1 MRIPRPARFAA
12 PHATVARSFARAAQ
26 TVLAS
31 ALLATLGTGALR
43 AQDAHAV
50 DALAAACEKSPPDV
64 AAACAA
70 CRLLVEQN
78 EPWKLVAE
86 AHRAARAS
94 RVAAADASSDPQ
106 RRERAKDTEP
116 ADAKKPTG
124 HPKEELV
131 ARLLALAPRVP
142 PRALPDFAEAIGS
155 IAPWANAEQRALLE
169 QASDAFD
176 QRGAEVRA
184 EDPELVAPLA
194 RAIARLF
201 GRARLDA
208 SAPLESLLL
217 PVREDWEYS
226 RAAACE
232 AIAARG
238 AGAAD
243 AAGELV
249 AFLEKR
255 EHPTGHTKHLGEYY
269 KVDDAP
275 EVAAARALLAVSDD
289 EAHRALAQTRRLAHE
304 RTPAQRREAAQA
316 LVLLG
321 PQRIALHANDLAAA
335 AQSEKDLETLR
346 ETATAL
352 GMALPFAAA
361 ARAPLQQLAEH
372 TDKGVRGRAR
382 RALAQAAPSTD
393 TTPARDMPGR
403 DR

>member
-1 MRIPRPARFAA
+1 MRTSRPARFAA
-12 PHATVARSFARAAQ
+12 PHATVARSFARTAQ
-26 TVLAS
+26 TAVAG
-31 ALLATLGTGALR
+31 ALLATLGAGALC
-43 AQDAHAV
+43 AQEAHAV

-86 AHRAARAS
+86 AQQVSRAPRPS
-94 RVAAADASSDPQ
+94 AADASSEPQ
-106 RRERAKDTEP
+106 CAERAKDNALADATKPTEP
-116 ADAKKPTG
+116 
-124 HPKEELV
+124 PKQELV

-142 PRALPDFAEAIGS
+142 PRALPDFAEALGS
-155 IAPWANAEQRALLE
+155 LAPWATAEQRALLE

-184 EDPELVAPLA
+184 EDGQLVAPLA

-201 GRARLDA
+201 GRARVNA
-208 SAPLESLLL
+208 SAPLEQLLM

-232 AIAARG
+232 VIATRGSGARD
-238 AGAAD
+238 AAD
-243 AAGELV
+243 ELV
-249 AFLEKR
+249 AFLEKS
-255 EHPTGHTKHLGEYY
+255 EHPTGHTKLLGEYY
-269 KVDDAP
+269 KMDDLP

-289 EAHRALAQTRRLAHE
+289 ETHRALAQSRRLAHE
-304 RTPAQRREAAQA
+304 RGPAQRREAAQA

-346 ETATAL
+346 ETTTAL

-372 TDKGVRGRAR
+372 ADKGVRERAR
-382 RALAQAAPSTD
+382 RALAQAAPAKD
-393 TTPARDMPGR
+393 
-403 DR
+403 